1 MTAHGCERK
10 FVCSSNCLA
19 YATISWNPFLYSIYT
34 VLLMRPSVGIHS
46 SIPSILSC
54 LCDHQ
59 LQSIPLFHLYCLAYV
74 TISWNPFLYSI
85 YTVLL
90 MQPSV
95 GIHSSIPSI
104 LSCLCDHQLES
115 IPLFHL
121 YCLAY
126 ATISWNPFL
135 YSIYTVLLMRP
146 SVGIHS
152 SIPSILSCLCDH
164 QLESIPLFHLY
175 CLAYVTI
182 SWNPFLYSI
191 YSVWWSHKRETL
203 SNWQSFARTRV
214 LSWSW
219 TSSASRALF
228 CEPDATQG

>member
-1 MTAHGCERK
+1 MTAPS
-10 FVCSSNCLA
+10 VV
-19 YATISWNPFLYSIYT
+19 NPKFLYSIYT

-59 LQSIPLFHLYCLAYV
+59 LESIPLF
-74 TISWNPFLYSI
+74 
-85 YTVLL
+85 
-90 MQPSV
+90 
-95 GIHSSIPSI
+95 PSI

-152 SIPSILSCLCDH
+152 STPSILSCLCDH

-175 CLAYVTI
+175 CLAYATI

-191 YSVWWSHKRETL
+191 YSV
-203 SNWQSFARTRV
+203 
-214 LSWSW
+214 
-219 TSSASRALF
+219 
-228 CEPDATQG
+228 